1 MVKAL
6 MTHAKVLVRWEAG
19 LHLRPAMRLVKAA
32 QTFRSTILVKC
43 GDKLADARSLVSILL
58 LTATMNT
65 VLDIEVMGDD
75 ETAAAQALQQI
86 FSIDDDGTPDYQLP
100 A

>member
-1 MVKAL
+1 
-6 MTHAKVLVRWEAG
+6 
-19 LHLRPAMRLVKAA
+19 MRLVKAA

-75 ETAAAQALQQI
+75 ETAAAQALR
-86 FSIDDDGTPDYQLP
+86 L
-100 A
+100 